1 MGSILGTVLVTGCS
15 GLVGTYVSHIL
26 VQKGYRVIGIDLKF
40 SNELPTDSLFHFENI
55 DIRDSEKI
63 KTLF

>member
-1 MGSILGTVLVTGCS
+1 MGSILGTILVTGCS

-40 SNELPTDSLFHFENI
+40 FD
-55 DIRDSEKI
+55 
-63 KTLF
+63 